1 MTAMLLKPLLQSQ
14 MRLMLLLPS
23 RPPPPLE
30 RRLPTLRSLRKLKTN
45 KLRPP
50 NLPRKLNRKKIRRM
64 LRRKNLLLRRSL
76 RMMPRISKLRP

>member
-14 MRLMLLLPS
+14 LRLLLLLPR

-50 NLPRKLNRKKIRRM
+50 NLPRTLNRKKIRRM